1 MDDCLQRKSRIS
13 EHASETCIFCKVIK
27 KKIPSYKVYEDEK
40 VYAFLDISPITKGH
54 TLIVPKKHSTDMTE
68 LSDEDA
74 AELINKAKAL
84 IPKIVKAV
92 GAIGANFATNC
103 KKESG
108 QAVFHTHFHI
118 IPRWDQKELPSWPH
132 KNASKEEL
140 TDVKN
145 KIASFLKE

>member
-1 MDDCLQRKSRIS
+1 MDD
-13 EHASETCIFCKVIK
+13 CIFCKIIK
-27 KKIPSYKVYEDEK
+27 KEISSYRIYEDDK
-40 VYAFLDISPITKGH
+40 VFAFLDINPITIGH
-54 TLIVPKKHSTDMTE
+54 TLIVHKTHSEDMIDM
-68 LSDEDA
+68 SNEDS
-74 AELINKAKAL
+74 AELINKAKEL

-118 IPRWDQKELPSWPH
+118 IPRWDKEELPSWPR

-140 TDVKN
+140 EDVKS
-145 KIASFLKE
+145 KIVSFLKE